1 MLIQYFLSNGSRM
14 RQPTKAITTV
24 NSRPLSILPVAA
36 INAPISTGASAPA
49 KLPNPLKM
57 PPAVAL
63 TLLLVAFANSAKIFG
78 APAPHIK
85 VLKAMAAITL

>member
-1 MLIQYFLSNGSRM
+1 M

-49 KLPNPLKM
+49 KLPNLLKM

>member
-14 RQPTKAITTV
+14 RQPTKSHHHREQQAVIHIAGGGDQ
-24 NSRPLSILPVAA
+24 R
-36 INAPISTGASAPA
+36 PISTGASAPA
-49 KLPNPLKM
+49 KLPNLLKM

-78 APAPHIK
+78 APAPIK